1 MVNNISF
8 PNLGLKFSVREI
20 AFSVF
25 GREIYWYALI
35 LTSAMIL
42 GVLYVMWRAKQERIS
57 SDTVIDYALFSIV
70 FGIIGARLYYVL
82 TSLENY
88 DSFVEVFY
96 VWEGGLGFY
105 GSIIGGALAV
115 IGVSLYKKIAP
126 MKMFDLIAPAMLIG
140 QGIGRWGNFVNG
152 EAYGSIELFEFFGA
166 KFDISGADLP
176 FVMQIDSVK
185 NGVAVSSVLC
195 QPTFLYESLWIICGF
210 VLINLYFKRRKF
222 DGQILFAYLGWN
234 GFGRM
239 FIEGLRTDSLYI
251 GGLKISQ
258 LLGLL
263 FFAVGIIGFF
273 FGDRVF
279 KLSKNIDLD
288 ISENNKITPKEID
301 DNGENN

>member
-1 MVNNISF
+1 
-8 PNLGLKFSVREI
+8 
-20 AFSVF
+20 
-25 GREIYWYALI
+25 
-35 LTSAMIL
+35 
-42 GVLYVMWRAKQERIS
+42 MWRAKQERIS

>member
-8 PNLGLKFSVREI
+8 PNLGLKFSIRES
-20 AFSVF
+20 AFNVF
-25 GREIYWYALI
+25 GRGIYWYALI

-42 GVLYVMWRAKQERIS
+42 GVLYVMWRAKKENIS
-57 SDTVIDYALFSIV
+57 SDTIIDYALFAILSGIV
-70 FGIIGARLYYVL
+70 GARLYYVL

-88 DSFVEVFY
+88 DRFVEVFY

-105 GSIIGGALAV
+105 GSIIGGAIAV
-115 IGVSLYKKIAP
+115 IGVSLYKKISP

-152 EAYGSIELFEFFGA
+152 EAYGSVELFEFFGA
-166 KFDISGADLP
+166 KFNISGADLP

-195 QPTFLYESLWIICGF
+195 QPTFLYESLWIALGF
-210 VLINLYFKRRKF
+210 VLINWYFKRRKF
-222 DGQILFAYLGWN
+222 DGQILFAYLAWN

-251 GGLKISQ
+251 GGVKISQ

-263 FFAVGIIGFF
+263 FFVAGIIGFF
-273 FGDRVF
+273 FGGKIL
-279 KLSKNIDLD
+279 KLSKNTDSD
-288 ISENNKITPKEID
+288 ISANNTTSKEID

>member
-8 PNLGLKFSVREI
+8 PNLGLKFSIRES
-20 AFSVF
+20 AFNVF
-25 GREIYWYALI
+25 GRGIYWYALI

-42 GVLYVMWRAKQERIS
+42 GVLYVMWRAKKENIS
-57 SDTVIDYALFSIV
+57 SDTIIDYALFAILSGIV
-70 FGIIGARLYYVL
+70 GARLYYVL

-88 DSFVEVFY
+88 DRFVEVFY

-105 GSIIGGALAV
+105 GSIIGGAIAV
-115 IGVSLYKKIAP
+115 IGVSLYKKISP

-152 EAYGSIELFEFFGA
+152 EAYGSVELFEFFGA
-166 KFDISGADLP
+166 KFNISGADLP

-195 QPTFLYESLWIICGF
+195 QPTFLYESLWIALEF
-210 VLINLYFKRRKF
+210 VLINWYFKRRKF
-222 DGQILFAYLGWN
+222 DGQILFAYLAWN

-251 GGLKISQ
+251 GGVKISQ

-263 FFAVGIIGFF
+263 FFVAGIIGFF
-273 FGDRVF
+273 FGGKIL
-279 KLSKNIDLD
+279 KLSKNTDSD
-288 ISENNKITPKEID
+288 ISANNTTSKEID